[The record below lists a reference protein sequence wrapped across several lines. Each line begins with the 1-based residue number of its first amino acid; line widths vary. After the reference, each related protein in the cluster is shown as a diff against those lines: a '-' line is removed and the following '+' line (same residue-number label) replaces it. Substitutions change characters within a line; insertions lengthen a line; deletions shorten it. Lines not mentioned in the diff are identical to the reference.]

1 MVMSRSPADLAPG
14 RLMVDAELDPSAETG
29 AAAVAPSGRRTLLIA
44 CGAFSLTWLA
54 FYALAHVAPDH
65 LGAAQL
71 EELGEL
77 LVAGAALVAVALGTL
92 MLVQR
97 RVSPTSG
104 RTFGT
109 GLALI
114 VEGALVLY
122 VGQLYPLSQPVAH
135 PPFAALAS
143 PAAIIVAIG
152 LLGWGSFADQ
162 TPSPGWSATRWILA
176 AGSLGGLITLF
187 RFHPSVAQALS
198 TTLPS
203 SHASA
208 WTAGQLLLAAS
219 WSVVAGLALLRPAGG
234 SLGLRDVAVGLVALS
249 LAQSRVVLADT
260 GAGSWSLG
268 AHVFQLTGFAVAF
281 ALVAREFNRRMHSRE
296 EELMDSLI
304 NVCTHAARRQA
315 RQMVE
320 AVRRHD
326 THSALFAVSGAA
338 QLLADRY
345 GELTDAQRAALT
357 GILTDGVG
365 QLSGLTKVRPEEVE
379 ELDIDQ
385 VVRSIVA
392 AERDSNVAVT
402 SAVPAGL
409 RGVGCAADL
418 AVVVQILIRLAQ
430 GRPVVVRGSQERGF
444 IILTV
449 EATDSSL
456 VGCPVGPLQ
465 DSLDLEVASRLM
477 VEHGGT
483 VSMGD
488 ANGHGVLF
496 GLRLPAVSIADLEME
511 KGAFT

>member
-1 MVMSRSPADLAPG
+1 
-14 RLMVDAELDPSAETG
+14 
-29 AAAVAPSGRRTLLIA
+29 
-44 CGAFSLTWLA
+44 
-54 FYALAHVAPDH
+54 
-65 LGAAQL
+65 
-71 EELGEL
+71 
-77 LVAGAALVAVALGTL
+77 
-92 MLVQR
+92 
-97 RVSPTSG
+97 
-104 RTFGT
+104 
-109 GLALI
+109 
-114 VEGALVLY
+114 
-122 VGQLYPLSQPVAH
+122 
-135 PPFAALAS
+135 
-143 PAAIIVAIG
+143 
-152 LLGWGSFADQ
+152 
-162 TPSPGWSATRWILA
+162 
-176 AGSLGGLITLF
+176 
-187 RFHPSVAQALS
+187 
-198 TTLPS
+198 
-203 SHASA
+203 
-208 WTAGQLLLAAS
+208 
-219 WSVVAGLALLRPAGG
+219 
-234 SLGLRDVAVGLVALS
+234 
-249 LAQSRVVLADT
+249 LAQSRVVLVLAHT

-268 AHVFQLTGFAVAF
+268 AHVFQLIGFAVAF
-281 ALVAREFNRRMHSRE
+281 ALVAREFDRRVRSRE
-296 EELMDSLI
+296 VELMDSLI
-304 NVCTHAARRQA
+304 NVRTHTARRQA
-315 RQMVE
+315 RQVVE

-456 VGCPVGPLQ
+456 VGCPVGSLQ